1 MTGVSKILEN
11 SIQINDGLK
20 QTSSDGA
27 CLAFD
32 TKYGIMFCAY
42 MPGYHGDYGESRGK
56 IALSYFPA
64 SQPSNIKYIDVAV
77 GNDVYVPNIIGLGD
91 GKVRVIYEKNS
102 RDDGDHPICYK
113 DFDCISETLS
123 EEKTINLKKD
133 NGTIVPLGLS
143 HAFEYLESKGYTKH
157 VYVKT
162 EQIIIGGGTLFHGD
176 DGMIYG
182 SITSELSEVILFRSD
197 DNMATVEF
205 FAVYPRQVQ
214 YEFDYKLLNN
224 KIYAVYRTNHEKNAN
239 SFSVSEDNGITW
251 SEPYDFEESIQCRPR
266 LIVSNGKVIMAYNYF
281 NGDSGNRPEVIM
293 GRTAIRICTV
303 DKEDRPILLSD
314 LHSKYGI
321 VNISLADV
329 YGDVYMAYSTSEL
342 ALEYQNGNPYVRGK
356 DAVRYVKLGDLMP

>member
-1 MTGVSKILEN
+1 MLR
-11 SIQINDGLK
+11 L
-20 QTSSDGA
+20 
-27 CLAFD
+27 
-32 TKYGIMFCAY
+32 
-42 MPGYHGDYGESRGK
+42 
-56 IALSYFPA
+56 
-64 SQPSNIKYIDVAV
+64 
-77 GNDVYVPNIIGLGD
+77 
-91 GKVRVIYEKNS
+91 
-102 RDDGDHPICYK
+102 DDGDHPICYK

-143 HAFEYLESKGYTKH
+143 HAFEYLESKGYTNH

-329 YGDVYMAYSTSEL
+329 Y
-342 ALEYQNGNPYVRGK
+342 PYVRGK
-356 DAVRYVKLGDLMP
+356 DAVRYVKLGDLMQ